1 MSARNSGRT
10 LIFSFDIDAFSKNSS
25 HRGRERV
32 TAVMASAHQEF
43 ANSVVVINALIPAAS
58 TPHASTQATNQ
69 VESTATVR
77 SLVDTG
83 YVKF

>member
-32 TAVMASAHQEF
+32 TAVMASAQDL